1 MTEESSSFVV
11 ANTCATSASHW
22 PSREKRKPRYLNGDV
37 GASLAS
43 ACLLIVM
50 LDVSGSV
57 LLPKSQAEISD
68 FVTFRRIP
76 DQLQNVSTTSSRVDM
91 F

>member
-1 MTEESSSFVV
+1 MTEESRSFVV

-68 FVTFRRIP
+68 FVAECIYHLEQGGHVLNRGCY
-76 DQLQNVSTTSSRVDM
+76 
-91 F
+91 